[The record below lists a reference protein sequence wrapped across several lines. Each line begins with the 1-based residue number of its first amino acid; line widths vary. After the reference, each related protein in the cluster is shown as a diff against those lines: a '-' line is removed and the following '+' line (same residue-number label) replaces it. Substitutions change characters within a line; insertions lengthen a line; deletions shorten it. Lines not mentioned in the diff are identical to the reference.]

1 MSYELKRLLPRHF
14 TIMDLV
20 LSGQSR
26 KAIADEVGMTPRAIS
41 NVTGSA
47 IFQDELARRRNRLE
61 RQKDEAVVLEIVKA
75 KQRLEQ
81 AAADAEKAQVEL
93 LDSPNPQVRLAS
105 ATYILDRLGIAM
117 QNGPTVAPPLAD
129 QSDPAPNFEKNLN
142 FDLVVITQSIILRSP
157 AAWLTLSIQDSQ
169 NGFNIR
175 GNRPHVGAI
184 VILHTAVN
192 AAIC

>member
-93 LDSPNPQVRLAS
+93 LNSPNPQVRLAS
-105 ATYILDRLGIAM
+105 ATYILDRAGIAM
-117 QNGPTVAPPLAD
+117 QNGPVHRTN
-129 QSDPAPNFEKNLN
+129 Q
-142 FDLVVITQSIILRSP
+142 
-157 AAWLTLSIQDSQ
+157 
-169 NGFNIR
+169 
-175 GNRPHVGAI
+175 
-184 VILHTAVN
+184 
-192 AAIC
+192 